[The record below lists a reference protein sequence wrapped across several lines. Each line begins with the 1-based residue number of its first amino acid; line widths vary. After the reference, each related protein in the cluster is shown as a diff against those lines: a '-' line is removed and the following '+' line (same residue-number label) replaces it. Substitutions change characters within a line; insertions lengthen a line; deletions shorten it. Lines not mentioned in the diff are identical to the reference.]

1 MQIVEYEY
9 FFKNKILFVNIF
21 LWPFFFFKV
30 VLEGVVGPNFLS
42 DIGVDDVIVKD
53 CSLGPGDRSEKTGGQ
68 IQVFPNKIP
77 FNGIHGIQSPI
88 KQSPLYRFPYH
99 PGLQIKTLHP
109 FFQKFNIYPKSH

>member
-1 MQIVEYEY
+1 MSI
-9 FFKNKILFVNIF
+9 FSKIRFCLAIIF
-21 LWPFFFFKV
+21 YDHFFFFKV

-53 CSLGPGDRSEKTGGQ
+53 CSLGPGDRSDKTGGQ